1 MPPLQLAGS
10 ELNSTLR
17 LSIQWGPG
25 PFHRGKVIGRVTG
38 YKIDRKKLKY
48 IEEYFDIE
56 DQK

>member
-25 PFHRGKVIGRVTG
+25 PCKNLCLLSTAIFTKT
-38 YKIDRKKLKY
+38 IDVQISYRFDAKSNKS
-48 IEEYFDIE
+48 YF
-56 DQK
+56 